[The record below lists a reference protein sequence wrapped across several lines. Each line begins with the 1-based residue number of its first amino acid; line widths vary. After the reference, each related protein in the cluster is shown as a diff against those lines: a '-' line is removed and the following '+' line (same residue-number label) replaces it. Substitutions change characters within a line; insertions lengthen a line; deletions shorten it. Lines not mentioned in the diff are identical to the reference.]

1 MIIEIYIDIHIS
13 MKQSVKQKKTDE
25 SFVLH
30 SESCLLIR
38 STPRNE
44 VFLGEKQVVG
54 FKEKKREGN
63 CLYINILQ
71 IRIFKSRL
79 SEILLTCFG

>member
-1 MIIEIYIDIHIS
+1 

-30 SESCLLIR
+30 TGSCLLIR
-38 STPRNE
+38 STPRNN

-54 FKEKKREGN
+54 FKEKKREDN
-63 CLYINILQ
+63 QLYINILQ
-71 IRIFKSRL
+71 IHIFQLRL
-79 SEILLTCFG
+79 SGILLTCFS

>member
-1 MIIEIYIDIHIS
+1 MHIS

-30 SESCLLIR
+30 TGSCLLIR

-44 VFLGEKQVVG
+44 VFLGVEHFV
-54 FKEKKREGN
+54 
-63 CLYINILQ
+63 
-71 IRIFKSRL
+71 SR
-79 SEILLTCFG
+79 